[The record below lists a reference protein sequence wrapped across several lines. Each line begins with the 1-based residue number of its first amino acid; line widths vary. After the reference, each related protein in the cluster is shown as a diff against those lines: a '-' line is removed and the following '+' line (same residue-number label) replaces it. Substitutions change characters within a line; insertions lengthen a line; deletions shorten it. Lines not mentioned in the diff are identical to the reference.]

1 MIHTCNALTGDF
13 PCCYE
18 WSGGEEGYE
27 RRNEQIERVETRD
40 SKSGKRPLGWDDL
53 ELFHLRPGNTA
64 TGVDKQQYP

>member
-1 MIHTCNALTGDF
+1 MRSREISLVVMSGQ
-13 PCCYE
+13 
-18 WSGGEEGYE
+18 GGEEGYE